1 MPRTPD
7 LTASVTRWLEQAGKA
22 LAAVDPRAMASAARV
37 LLDVRAR
44 GGTVFAAG
52 NGGSAATASHLAL
65 DLQKAAGTRAIALS
79 DNVGLITAWAND
91 TAFERVYAEQLK
103 VHGRPGDAVVVFSV
117 SGSSPNLIALL
128 NAARTM
134 GIKSV
139 GLLGRDGGKARA
151 LVDAAVV
158 VPSDDYGW
166 VETAHVALHHVLA
179 YAVRDVAAD
188 ASPISAAA
196 ATPLRRIAGD

>member
-1 MPRTPD
+1 MSPTPD
-7 LTASVTRWLEQAGKA
+7 LGAAVSRWLEQAGKA
-22 LAAVDPRAMASAARV
+22 LAAVDRRAMANAARV

-44 GGTVFAAG
+44 GGTVFVAG

-65 DLQKAAGTRAIALS
+65 DLQKAAGTRALALS

-91 TAFERVYAEQLK
+91 TEFERVYAEQLK
-103 VHGRPGDAVVVFSV
+103 VLGRAGDAVVVFSV

-128 NAARTM
+128 NAARAM
-134 GIKSV
+134 GITSV

-166 VETAHVALHHVLA
+166 VETVHVALHHVLA
-179 YAVRDVAAD
+179 YAVRDAAAD
-188 ASPISAAA
+188 A
-196 ATPLRRIAGD
+196 PLRRIAGD